1 MDMSSLVSPK
11 TCLRFPGK
19 SRHDMQIEKTVSNS
33 LHGSHTRTVTN
44 CQAFITKCDTQSRHI
59 RPWNLKKTK
68 SSKHSKLK
76 ENFIHIGC
84 FAVQTMVENLLPAFS
99 TTINLLRH
107 KNDQADMKKHDYLSF
122 SFSSLESRHSV
133 VYNHVKKC
141 LFYKRIMQFFS
152 RAFENALVL

>member
-19 SRHDMQIEKTVSNS
+19 SRHDMQIEKIVSNR

-59 RPWNLKKTK
+59 RLWNLKKTK

-107 KNDQADMKKHDYLSF
+107 KNDQADMKKHDNHSS
-122 SFSSLESRHSV
+122 SFSSVESKHSV

-141 LFYKRIMQFFS
+141 LFYK
-152 RAFENALVL
+152 